1 MKGEVVKRVGN
12 SNRIKGGGLKCTI
25 FIETFFRFLM
35 NSSKR
40 YHDYLLVFLEKI
52 KSRLAINKNAHWT
65 NS

>member
-12 SNRIKGGGLKCTI
+12 LNRIKGGGLECTI

-40 YHDYLLVFLEKI
+40 YHDYLLVFLGI
-52 KSRLAINKNAHWT
+52 ISLFR
-65 NS
+65 